1 MALTNLTTPGGYI
14 QEIPSL
20 ASSVVAVETAIPAFI
35 GYTEKGP
42 LNTPT
47 RIESLVD
54 YQATF
59 GGPFKELY
67 NIAIAADSA
76 ITVTPVSITSPSNAA
91 SPYTFYHHLVMYF
104 ANGGGPCYIISA
116 GYYDLTASDLI
127 DKDAIITALAFA
139 EEVDE
144 VTLLV
149 VPEALNV
156 DSLTPNPDIKAIY
169 DAMLIQCNKLKD
181 RFAVMDV
188 KSTGVPATDATSFR
202 NSNVGANYL
211 NYGAAYYPYLVTLLN
226 RAYSDD
232 DVVITADARI
242 PAPAFTYASEPNDR
256 LSTVLGGI
264 GGERLIT
271 IALVPTAA
279 NNETLTI
286 TIGNLTSS
294 TSVVLKAGVDFP
306 DSASLPAPTTTTV
319 ANAII
324 AAINNHPV
332 LSLIA
337 RAQPKIGAPTT
348 DFYIVART
356 GGTTTN
362 GVSFTATTGTAW
374 TTPASATFDFGS
386 DNSQDTA
393 LYNSIKSAIAAKS
406 GLTLPPAA
414 TMVGIYA
421 AVDGDRGVWKAPAN
435 VGVTNIVG
443 PSLLVTEG
451 QQGGLNVDATSGK
464 SINVIRSFTGRGT
477 IVWGARTL
485 EGNSNEW
492 RYIPVRRLFIM
503 AEESCKKA
511 SEFVVFEPNDK
522 GTWLK
527 VKGMI
532 TNFLTDLWKQG
543 ALAGAK
549 PEDAFFVRVGLGE
562 TMTAQDIL
570 EGKMIVSIG
579 LAAVRPAEFI
589 ILNFMH
595 TLQQS

>member
-1 MALTNLTTPGGYI
+1 MALTNLTTPGVYV

-20 ASSVVAVETAIPAFI
+20 ASSVVAVPTAIPAFI

-42 LNTPT
+42 LNTPV
-47 RIESLVD
+47 RIESLVE
-54 YQATF
+54 YEAAF
-59 GGPFKELY
+59 GGPFRELY
-67 NIAIAADSA
+67 SIAIASDSA

-91 SPYTFYHHLVMYF
+91 SPYTLYHHLVMYF
-104 ANGGGPCYIISA
+104 ANGGGTCYIISA
-116 GYYDLTASDLI
+116 GNYDLSASDLI
-127 DKDAIITALAFA
+127 DKDAIIAALAYA

-188 KSTGVPATDATSFR
+188 KSTGVPATDATNFR
-202 NSNVGANYL
+202 NFNVGANYL
-211 NYGAAYYPYLVTLLN
+211 NYGAAYYPHLVTLLN

-232 DVVITADARI
+232 EVIISGDARSG
-242 PAPAFTYASEPNDR
+242 PPAFTYATAPNNR
-256 LSTVLGGI
+256 LSTLFGGI

-271 IALVPTAA
+271 IASVPEAGD
-279 NNETLTI
+279 NETLTI
-286 TIGNLTSS
+286 KIGNGTSS
-294 TSVVLKAGVDFP
+294 TEVILKAGIDFP
-306 DSASLPAPTTTTV
+306 DDTLPATTEADV
-319 ANAII
+319 A
-324 AAINNHPV
+324 AAIVSAINSHPV

-337 RAQPKIGAPTT
+337 RAQMNTT
-348 DFYIVART
+348 TVAGDDFYIVART

-362 GVSFTATTGTAW
+362 GVAFTATTTTAW

-386 DNSQDTA
+386 DNSQDIG
-393 LYNSIKSAIAAKS
+393 LYNSIKTAIAAKS

-435 VGVTNIVG
+435 VGVTNISG

-464 SINVIRSFTGRGT
+464 SINVIRTFTGRGT

-492 RYIPVRRLFIM
+492 RYVPVRRLFIM
-503 AEESCKKA
+503 VEESCKKA

-527 VKGMI
+527 TKGMI
-532 TNFLTDLWKQG
+532 SNFLNDLWKQG
-543 ALAGAK
+543 ALAGAT
-549 PEDAFFVRVGLGE
+549 PEDAYFVRVGLGE

-579 LAAVRPAEFI
+579 IAAVRPAEFI
-589 ILNFMH
+589 VLQFMH
-595 TLQQS
+595 KLQES